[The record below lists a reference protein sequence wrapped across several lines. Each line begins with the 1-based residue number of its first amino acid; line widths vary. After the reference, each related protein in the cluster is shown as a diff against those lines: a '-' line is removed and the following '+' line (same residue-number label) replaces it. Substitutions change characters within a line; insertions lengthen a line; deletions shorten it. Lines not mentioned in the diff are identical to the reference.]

1 MIKFEIKNRFS
12 GVVQF
17 TAEVDCDENAH
28 THLKIGLAVKAAIA
42 SVADLRGADL
52 SGAALSGADLSWAAL
67 SWAALSGADL
77 RRADLSGADLRRA
90 DLSGADLSWA
100 DLRRADLRGADL
112 SWADLSGADLRGADL
127 SGAALS
133 WADLSGAD
141 LRRADLSGAAL
152 SGADLSG
159 ADLRGADLRRADL
172 SGGKNTSLTIAR
184 TRILPEGEIIGW
196 KKCKNNIIAK
206 LSIPSAARR
215 SHAFGRKCRAEYVD
229 VIELFGGDV
238 GETSNH
244 NQATEYR
251 AGTRVTADSWDE
263 DWTNECSHGIH
274 FFITREEA
282 EDYQ

>member
-52 SGAALSGADLSWAAL
+52 SGAALSGADLSWADL
-67 SWAALSGADL
+67 SV
-77 RRADLSGADLRRA
+77 ADLS
-90 DLSGADLSWA
+90 
-100 DLRRADLRGADL
+100 
-112 SWADLSGADLRGADL
+112 
-127 SGAALS
+127 
-133 WADLSGAD
+133 
-141 LRRADLSGAAL
+141 
-152 SGADLSG
+152 
-159 ADLRGADLRRADL
+159 GADLRRADL

-244 NQATEYR
+244 NPATEYR